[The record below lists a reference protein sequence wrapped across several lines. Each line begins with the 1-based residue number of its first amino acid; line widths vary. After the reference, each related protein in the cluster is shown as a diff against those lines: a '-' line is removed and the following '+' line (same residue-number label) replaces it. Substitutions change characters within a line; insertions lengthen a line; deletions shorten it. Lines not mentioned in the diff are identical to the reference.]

1 MAFRKGEMVSNSKK
15 KDGTL
20 EDKGTRVKVKKNTYA
35 AEFTDQTGTVEEY
48 ERFPIR
54 PHWVTVKFSGGKTQ
68 KFREIDLV
76 KVK

>member
-1 MAFRKGEMVSNSKK
+1 MAFRKNEMVNSSKK

-35 AEFTDQTGTVEEY
+35 AEFTDHIGTVENY

-54 PHWVTVKFSGGKTQ
+54 PHWVTVGFPGGKSA

>member
-1 MAFRKGEMVSNSKK
+1 MAFRKNEMVTSTKK

-20 EDKGTRVKVKKNTYA
+20 EDKGTKVKVKKQTYEA
-35 AEFTDQTGTVEEY
+35 GFIGEVGTVEDY

-54 PHWVTVKFSGGKTQ
+54 PHWVTVKFAGGKTA
-68 KFREIDLV
+68 KFREIDLI